1 MPSLVSAGNTTREG
15 FIYGAG
21 VEGAFAPAWSVK
33 AENLRT
39 DLGSQV
45 TYHVI
50 TIFPEIVS
58 LTNINIVRVGLNYHF
73 H

>member
-1 MPSLVSAGNTTREG
+1 
-15 FIYGAG
+15 
-21 VEGAFAPAWSVK
+21 VK
-33 AENLRT
+33 AEYLRT
-39 DLGSQV
+39 DLRSQV